1 MRPHQEPGRVVILQK
16 DAMLELLQ
24 TFTRVA
30 VAFLS
35 RALLIAG
42 TVVSTPQAAGVRGWQ
57 ITWRGRGPWRGTP
70 VTAKKAK
77 GGGPRTRVQTA
88 LKRLSPRLSP
98 TPRNTTLLAATR
110 RYTGR
115 VPSISQLAEKVSY
128 AVG

>member
-35 RALLIAG
+35 RALFIAG
-42 TVVSTPQAAGVRGWQ
+42 TVASTPRAAGVRGWQ

-77 GGGPRTRVQTA
+77 GGGPRTRVQIW
-88 LKRLSPRLSP
+88 LSVSPRLSP
-98 TPRNTTLLAATR
+98 TSRTTGRLAATR
-110 RYTGR
+110 HYGDR
-115 VPSISQLAEKVSY
+115 VPSISQLAEKVNDGV
-128 AVG
+128 A